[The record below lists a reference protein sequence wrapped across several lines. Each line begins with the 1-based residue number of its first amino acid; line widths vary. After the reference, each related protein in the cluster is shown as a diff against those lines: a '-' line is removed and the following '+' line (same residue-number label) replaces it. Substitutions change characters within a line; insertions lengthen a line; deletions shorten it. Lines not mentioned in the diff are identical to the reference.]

1 MDDKVRILLAED
13 DTNLGFVIRDNLE
26 QHGFQVDLYQNG
38 EEALQHFEEGNYQL
52 CILDVMMPK
61 MDGFALATAIRE
73 RNKSIPLLFLTAKTM
88 KEDKLRGFQI
98 GGDDYITKP
107 FSIEELL
114 MRIRVFLRRSGIEQM
129 AQDSVYILGNLIF
142 EPKNLIIRSVR
153 EEKTLTRME
162 VNILKYLCDRKNDVV
177 TRKSMLEAVWGN
189 DDYFSGRSLDVF
201 ITRLRKHLSSDER
214 IKITNHHGVGFRLAV
229 EEEK

>member
-1 MDDKVRILLAED
+1 MVDKTRILLAED
-13 DTNLGFVIRDNLE
+13 DANLGFVIRDNLE
-26 QHGFQVDLYQNG
+26 QYGFQVDLYQNG
-38 EEALQHFEEGNYQL
+38 EEALLHFDAGDYQL
-52 CILDVMMPK
+52 CILDVMMPR
-61 MDGFALATAIRE
+61 MDGFALAAAIRE

-114 MRIRVFLRRSGIEQM
+114 MRIRVFLRRSGIDQP
-129 AQDSVYILGNLIF
+129 ARDAVYTLGNLVF
-142 EPKNLIIRSVR
+142 EPKNLIIRSAS
-153 EEKTLTRME
+153 EEKSLTRME
-162 VNILKYLCDRKNDVV
+162 VNILRYLCDRKNDVV
-177 TRKSMLEAVWGN
+177 TRKSILEAVWGN

-214 IKITNHHGVGFRLAV
+214 IKITNHHGVGFMLAV
-229 EEEK
+229 EE

>member
-1 MDDKVRILLAED
+1 MADKVRILLAED

-38 EEALQHFEEGNYQL
+38 QEALQHFEEADYQL

-61 MDGFALATAIRE
+61 MDGFALASAIRE

-114 MRIRVFLRRSGIEQM
+114 MRIRVFLRRSGIEQT
-129 AQDSVYILGNLIF
+129 AQEKVYNLAGLVF
-142 EPKNLIIRSVR
+142 DPKNLIIRSAK

-162 VNILKYLCDRKNDVV
+162 VNILRYLCDRKNDVV
-177 TRKSMLEAVWGN
+177 TRKSILEAVWGN

-214 IKITNHHGVGFRLAV
+214 IKITNHHGVGFMLAV
-229 EEEK
+229 EE

>member
-1 MDDKVRILLAED
+1 MADNVRILLAED
-13 DTNLGFVIRDNLE
+13 DANLGFVIRDNLE

-38 EEALQHFEEGNYQL
+38 EEALMLFDAGNYQL

-61 MDGFALATAIRE
+61 MDGFALAAAIRE
-73 RNKSIPLLFLTAKTM
+73 RNKNIPLLFLTAKTM

-114 MRIRVFLRRSGIEQM
+114 MRIRVFLRRSGIEQVVS
-129 AQDSVYILGNLIF
+129 DHVYTLGDLVF
-142 EPKNLIIRSVR
+142 EPKNLIIRSAH

-177 TRKSMLEAVWGN
+177 TRKSILEAVWGN

-214 IKITNHHGVGFRLAV
+214 IKIINHHGVGFMLAI
-229 EEEK
+229 EE